1 MKFKDFYKKLDEETV
16 EVFKNNPTI
25 DEVQQKIVN
34 AWMTHKTIETNRWL
48 LWATWSL
55 AISTI
60 ILAGIS
66 LFLK

>member
-1 MKFKDFYKKLDEETV
+1 MKFKDFYKKLDKETV
-16 EVFKNNPTI
+16 EVFKDNPI
-25 DEVQQKIVN
+25 IAEVQQKIVN
-34 AWMTHKTIETNRWL
+34 AWMVHETIETNKKL
-48 LWATWSL
+48 IMVTWFL